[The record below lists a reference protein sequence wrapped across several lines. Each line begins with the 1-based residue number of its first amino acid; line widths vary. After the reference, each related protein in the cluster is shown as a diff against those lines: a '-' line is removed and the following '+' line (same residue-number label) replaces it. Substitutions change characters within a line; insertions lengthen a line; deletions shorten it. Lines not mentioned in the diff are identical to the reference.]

1 MQRPL
6 LWARGSCNPARA
18 DLRGYQKKGAVVM
31 HTFLQFFSD
40 DAGST
45 AIEYALIASGVALA
59 ILAAVNAL
67 GGALAVK
74 YQEIGGKIQ

>member
-1 MQRPL
+1 
-6 LWARGSCNPARA
+6 
-18 DLRGYQKKGAVVM
+18 M